1 MFLLFKDMKRFIFFL
16 FVGIA
21 CICKAQTVQDSVKI
35 RLETDAGAEI
45 GIDGDISSTNI
56 LIKKVNVGTH
66 TVVVRFGSDFR
77 KEYELVVEDSG
88 EHVYKYQIHGKLKII
103 TNPASA
109 VVYVDGIRKG
119 VSPLSLDLLG
129 DHNIRIEKDPQTYF
143 DITDRISIRPFEQ
156 LSETYTLTKRPPRLY
171 GMVLLTASPSGMG
184 GFLGICRRFGAYTR
198 FSTSFNGIGFGN
210 LSPMN
215 TEGFSSNGP
224 GYYHKGDSYSS
235 IVSCGMMARFHKY
248 IYAYLGVGYAENA
261 QSYTLDIYEP
271 YPYGASDKIFP
282 YGSKGCALDLGVI
295 FKWKALLI
303 SCGYAAT
310 LGKSYPDGNF
320 HNELSLGVGFTI
332 HKHKKR

>member
-1 MFLLFKDMKRFIFFL
+1 MF
-16 FVGIA
+16 A
-21 CICKAQTVQDSVKI
+21 CMICVCQAQTIQDSVKI

-45 GIDGDISSTNI
+45 GIDDDISSTNI
-56 LIKKVNVGTH
+56 LVKKVNVGPH
-66 TVVVRFGSDFR
+66 TVVVRFGT
-77 KEYELVVEDSG
+77 EYLKKYKLVVEDSG
-88 EHVYKYQIHGKLKII
+88 EHIYKYPIHGKLKII
-103 TNPASA
+103 TNPTSA

-119 VSPLSLDLLG
+119 VSPLSLELLG
-129 DHNIRIEKDPQTYF
+129 DHNIRIEKDPQTFF

-156 LSETYTLTKRPPRLY
+156 LSKSYTLTKRPPRLY
-171 GMVLLTASPSGMG
+171 GMVLITGSLSNIG

-198 FSTSFNGIGFGN
+198 FSTSFKGMGFGK

-215 TEGFSSNGP
+215 TLSAEGSSSHGP

-248 IYAYLGVGYAENA
+248 VYAYLGVGYAENA
-261 QSYTLDIYEP
+261 QSYTLDINEP